1 MAREGY
7 RSLLNA
13 HALPFFGNCKIE
25 TIAAADVRRGYNL
38 MKVRPIK
45 PIAFPR

>member
-1 MAREGY
+1 MARERY

-13 HALPFFGNCKIE
+13 HALPLFGNCKIE
-25 TIAAADVRRGYNL
+25 TIAAADVGRLHNL

-45 PIAFPR
+45 PVASPR